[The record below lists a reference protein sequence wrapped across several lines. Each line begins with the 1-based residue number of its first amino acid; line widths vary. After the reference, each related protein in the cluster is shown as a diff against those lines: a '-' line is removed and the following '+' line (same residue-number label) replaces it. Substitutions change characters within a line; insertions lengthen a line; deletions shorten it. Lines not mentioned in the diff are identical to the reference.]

1 MRIEKISDNKIRV
14 TVNKEDIKIWN
25 VSMKNLTDNTP
36 EAQDMFWFA
45 LRQAEKD
52 VDFKVGKSQ
61 LLVEAVPSNAEGF
74 IMLISKIEPGAD
86 VMDVLTKN
94 GKIRRQ
100 NMDIKIKN
108 RSRTAPIVNIFRFED
123 FEHICQC
130 VCQTK
135 DLFCGSS
142 ALYKFR
148 DSFYLV
154 MIPLDTMAFFEAEN
168 IILEYA
174 SRVQNPTVM
183 EGILKEHGTEMIRE
197 GAVEAILT
205 HFAE

>member
-1 MRIEKISDNKIRV
+1 MRIEKINDNKIRV

-61 LLVEAVPSNAEGF
+61 LLVEAVPSNTEGF
-74 IMLISKIEPGAD
+74 IMLISKIEPGSD
-86 VMDVLTKN
+86 VMEVLARN
-94 GKIRRQ
+94 GKLRRQ
-100 NMDIKIKN
+100 VPDIKIKN
-108 RSRTAPIVNIFRFED
+108 RSRTAPIINIFRFEE

-130 VCQTK
+130 VLQTK
-135 DLFCGSS
+135 NLFLGSS
-142 ALYKFR
+142 ALYKYK
-148 DSFYLV
+148 DDFYMV

-174 SRVQNPTVM
+174 SRVQNPTVT
-183 EGILKEHGTEMIRE
+183 EGILKEHGTEMIKD
-197 GAVEAILT
+197 GAFEAILT
-205 HFAE
+205 HFV